1 MKIAFTKWLAATLPL
16 LYVINSSAKEL
27 PAVSSFQATDS
38 LTTRMKTD
46 SLSVRHDTD
55 STAKVKWLSGS
66 FYTEAN
72 YGYNFFGKNRDIYDF
87 PHAVLDLDIRLGRGW
102 SFSTEQEFEYLNDDG
117 EWPTHFSPMYCCNW
131 AYFEKEFSPKLRV
144 RAGVLNVPVGLT
156 SAYYGTGLTVYD
168 PPSEDRVLPMKW
180 HETGLAV
187 TGELGKLEY
196 YVALMRHVAWLDT
209 NPHDNENTGAAFR
222 LNYRPDDALRLGV
235 SGFTGKGAP
244 LEDNFGGGH
253 PWCNYA
259 AFDFDYDHSRWLSSG
274 GMVYQSADR
283 DLAIGAEL
291 GFRVTPWLIPFAR
304 FDMVTCPNRTD
315 YHETTAGLNVIPL
328 KNMTLKAQYSQD
340 GGNVRMDLSV
350 NYTVEF

>member
-117 EWPTHFSPMYCCNW
+117 EWPTHFSQMYCCNW

-222 LNYRPDDALRLGV
+222 LNYRPDDALRLG
-235 SGFTGKGAP
+235 
-244 LEDNFGGGH
+244 
-253 PWCNYA
+253 
-259 AFDFDYDHSRWLSSG
+259 
-274 GMVYQSADR
+274 MVYQSADR

>member
-117 EWPTHFSPMYCCNW
+117 EWPTHFSQMYCCNW

-209 NPHDNENTGAAFR
+209 NPQTTRCASASPASQAR
-222 LNYRPDDALRLGV
+222 VLRLKTTSAVAIRGATTRPSISTMTTRAGCRVAAWCTSLPTAILPSARSLASASRRGSSRSHV
-235 SGFTGKGAP
+235 ST
-244 LEDNFGGGH
+244 
-253 PWCNYA
+253 W
-259 AFDFDYDHSRWLSSG
+259 
-274 GMVYQSADR
+274 
-283 DLAIGAEL
+283 
-291 GFRVTPWLIPFAR
+291 
-304 FDMVTCPNRTD
+304 
-315 YHETTAGLNVIPL
+315 
-328 KNMTLKAQYSQD
+328 
-340 GGNVRMDLSV
+340 
-350 NYTVEF
+350 